1 MAGLLTPSAAARQSK
16 DPTTDLRGMGV
27 LGLYTLVYFVEQYP
41 AVAHAIVHS
50 GRAYPFAAVGIN
62 VTQMLCSLLGLTD
75 GACAVVVPLSM
86 QPC

>member
-1 MAGLLTPSAAARQSK
+1 VGRQSK

-27 LGLYTLVYFVEQYP
+27 LGLYTLVYFVERYP
-41 AVAHAIVHS
+41 TVAHAIVHS

-75 GACAVVVPLSM
+75 GPDAPPRPRSVFRTW
-86 QPC
+86 